1 MVITGVFFQGHANIR
16 PIGYPARGG
25 AWQGQDN
32 IRPTGYPL
40 EGGHMTIGK
49 PGTAIARSPA
59 G

>member
-16 PIGYPARGG
+16 SIGYPARGG

-40 EGGHMTIGK
+40 EGGTHDDREAGH
-49 PGTAIARSPA
+49 GDSP
-59 G
+59 